1 MNEHIAIEA
10 PRLEVPNRELSK
22 ARMKVGRAAWASR
35 SYRDFS
41 RQSVL
46 KIADAI
52 AEAGFARA
60 KKFAA
65 DAVEETGYGV
75 VEHKTIKNKLC
86 THDLL
91 DYYKDLDL
99 VTPRVD
105 EVKKIVELPK
115 PAGVVFALT
124 PATNPVATIYYK
136 AMLAVLS
143 RNAIVISP
151 HPAAK
156 KVSNEAV
163 QHLASAAEAAGAPSG
178 LIQCVEEPSIPLVQD
193 IMASDRV
200 NVIIA
205 TGGSAMVRAAYSSG
219 NPALGVGPGNAVA
232 YIDPSAKVD
241 IAAKCIVDSKSF
253 DNSVLCTNESVVL
266 TLTSNRGNVERALRT
281 AGAHI
286 CNEED
291 TDKLRTYLF
300 GDKGFNIEAIGK
312 SASWIADR
320 AGIRV
325 NPATKILV
333 PVVAT
338 PGQDDLLFRE
348 KLCPVLTL
356 TAAVDFDQALTF
368 AKHTAKRGG
377 GHSAAFHGED
387 SRRLIL
393 FSQKVPVYRVV
404 VNAPCSQGAAGFATN
419 LPPSFTIGTGFSGR
433 SCIGENMGPQHLV
446 HWTRIAYAKDQSA
459 DLSTLDFKSISAI
472 EAEPNIAHHSTDKES
487 NKQTALD
494 HDELRKLILEE
505 LRNLKGEI

>member
-433 SCIGENMGPQHLV
+433 SSIGENMGPQHLV

>member
-75 VEHKTIKNKLC
+75 VEHKTLKNKLC

-387 SRRLIL
+387 SRNLVL

-433 SCIGENMGPQHLV
+433 SSIGENMGPQHLV
-446 HWTRIAYAKDQSA
+446 HWTRIAYAKDQTA

-472 EAEPNIAHHSTDKES
+472 EAEPNIAHHSTVKES

>member
-91 DYYKDLDL
+91 DYYRDLDL

-241 IAAKCIVDSKSF
+241 MAAKCIVDSKSF

-333 PVVAT
+333 RVVAT

-387 SRRLIL
+387 SRNLVL

-433 SCIGENMGPQHLV
+433 SSIGENMGPQHLV

-459 DLSTLDFKSISAI
+459 DLSTLDFKSISTI
-472 EAEPNIAHHSTDKES
+472 EAEPNIAHHSTVKES

>member
-91 DYYKDLDL
+91 DYYRDLDL
-99 VTPRVD
+99 VTPRID

-387 SRRLIL
+387 SRHLIL
-393 FSQKVPVYRVV
+393 F
-404 VNAPCSQGAAGFATN
+404 
-419 LPPSFTIGTGFSGR
+419 
-433 SCIGENMGPQHLV
+433 
-446 HWTRIAYAKDQSA
+446 
-459 DLSTLDFKSISAI
+459 
-472 EAEPNIAHHSTDKES
+472 
-487 NKQTALD
+487 
-494 HDELRKLILEE
+494 LRKFRCIAS
-505 LRNLKGEI
+505 

>member
-91 DYYKDLDL
+91 DYYRDLDL
-99 VTPRVD
+99 VTPRID

-241 IAAKCIVDSKSF
+241 IAAKRIVDSKSF

-433 SCIGENMGPQHLV
+433 SSIGENMGPQHLV